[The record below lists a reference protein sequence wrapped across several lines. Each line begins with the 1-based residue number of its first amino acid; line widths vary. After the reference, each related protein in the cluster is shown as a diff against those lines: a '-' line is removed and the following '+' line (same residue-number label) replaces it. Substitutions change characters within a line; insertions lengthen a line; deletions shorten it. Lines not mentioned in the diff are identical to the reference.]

1 MSIFVSYRRDDTTA
15 YAGWL
20 ADRLDERFGDRKV
33 FRDIDSIE
41 PGLDFLVA
49 MERALATC
57 EVMLVVVGKNWA
69 TQLMEKERTRQEDY
83 TRLEVTTALKGNV
96 RVIPVLVQGASMPG
110 AAELPDDL
118 AALTRR
124 NAIELHDTNWNSD
137 VQNLIDKLERML
149 PISVQEHA
157 QLSTVQ
163 PPRSVTAPDGS
174 QLFIVNSFEEIEYLC
189 KKGKVLVLVNDAGL
203 KFVEGSTIKLVL
215 REFVPRLAPTAK
227 ANGAV
232 LCFSNVGQ
240 PFGLGRND
248 FAKYLKDRGLKHL
261 RTSDSYSSLLF
272 ENGRLVGYRKGKWL
286 ALSYDRDIEA
296 AIELLKG

>member
-83 TRLEVTTALKGNV
+83 TRLEVATALKGNV
-96 RVIPVLVQGASMPG
+96 RVIPVLVQGASMPS
-110 AAELPDDL
+110 ADELPDDL

-137 VQNLIDKLERML
+137 VGHLIAILDSVAGISNIYTVKHGDMGIKIARRFNTTVDVLER
-149 PISVQEHA
+149 
-157 QLSTVQ
+157 
-163 PPRSVTAPDGS
+163 
-174 QLFIVNSFEEIEYLC
+174 
-189 KKGKVLVLVNDAGL
+189 
-203 KFVEGSTIKLVL
+203 
-215 REFVPRLAPTAK
+215 
-227 ANGAV
+227 AN
-232 LCFSNVGQ
+232 
-240 PFGLGRND
+240 P
-248 FAKYLKDRGLKHL
+248 
-261 RTSDSYSSLLF
+261 
-272 ENGRLVGYRKGKWL
+272 E
-286 ALSYDRDIEA
+286 
-296 AIELLKG
+296 